1 MRGWARR
8 RWSAHAAAGS
18 ALGPAAL
25 GLVLV
30 TGCVTTTAEFRKL
43 EDRVIEM
50 ERHQPDSSATQSRLA
65 DMGSRLEAIQTELE
79 RLQGRLE
86 VVQREAELARKEA
99 RQARREAVSEKQA
112 QPPAGQSSLD
122 TGSDGAAADGG
133 GASAAA
139 SAGIAAG
146 SGAVAEDAEQQP
158 GATAA
163 EIKAYREARA
173 AWRSGETQACI
184 DRFRKFLQSYAS
196 SPYAD
201 DAAYWMADCH
211 YRERE
216 YKTSIL
222 RFDDVV
228 ARYPTGNKAAD
239 ALYRQGEALLRL
251 GPDYSKAAGKA
262 FERVLKEYPGSA
274 RTPEAKKQL
283 ELLGSG

>member
-1 MRGWARR
+1 MRGWQGRR
-8 RWSAHAAAGS
+8 GS
-18 ALGPAAL
+18 AARASLGPLAL
-25 GLVLV
+25 LLGVA
-30 TGCVTTTAEFRKL
+30 TGCVATTAEFRKL
-43 EDRVIEM
+43 EDRVDAM
-50 ERHQPDSSATQSRLA
+50 EHGEQGSSAATHARLA
-65 DMGSRLEAIQTELE
+65 DMGSRLESIQTEID

-86 VVQREAELARKEA
+86 VVEREAELARKEA
-99 RQARREAVSEKQA
+99 RQARRDAVSARQA
-112 QPPAGQSSLD
+112 HPPAGQS
-122 TGSDGAAADGG
+122 GSGEGAATGAESSDA
-133 GASAAA
+133 GASSR
-139 SAGIAAG
+139 SAQ
-146 SGAVAEDAEQQP
+146 EDEEEQA

-163 EIKAYREARA
+163 EVKAYREARS
-173 AWRSGETQACI
+173 AWRARDTQTCI

-211 YRERE
+211 YREGD

-251 GPDYSKAAGKA
+251 GPEYSKAAGKA
-262 FERVLKEYPGSA
+262 FERVLKEYPDSA
-274 RTPEAKKQL
+274 RSPEAKKQL

>member
-8 RWSAHAAAGS
+8 RWSAHAGAGP

-65 DMGSRLEAIQTELE
+65 DMGSHLESIQTELE
-79 RLQGRLE
+79 RIQGRLE

-122 TGSDGAAADGG
+122 TSADAADG
-133 GASAAA
+133 
-139 SAGIAAG
+139 AG
-146 SGAVAEDAEQQP
+146 EDEEPQP

-163 EIKAYREARA
+163 EIKAYREART

-184 DRFRKFLQSYAS
+184 DGFRKFLQSYAS

-211 YRERE
+211 YRERD

-228 ARYPTGNKAAD
+228 ARYPAGNKAAD

-283 ELLGSG
+283 ELLGAG